1 MDRSVTGLVAAK
13 AVSDVGFALD
23 FVCLSVFVWLS
34 TESVLATGALS
45 VVLYAGGMAGG
56 QLGHRYGAH
65 WDRRR
70 AMIAADL
77 ARAAALLLLAVAP
90 SESQLWLLFPAVFVV
105 GIGRSV
111 FEATLSAAT
120 PALAGERVQLLNSV
134 LAGVKGIALMAGM
147 GLSAVA
153 VPLVGFRG
161 VFALDA
167 LSYVLSAAAVL
178 MLQLRLREV
187 PPAGVAPTAATLDA
201 ASAAARLD
209 AASAAATLDAAAAA
223 PRRGTA
229 RPVAAARG
237 GGLGVAAVAGLPG
250 VLGAG
255 LALLLAVRGLDALG
269 SASHHVG
276 LPILGEL
283 QDPANPAGVTGALW
297 MAWAVGTVAGSFALR
312 PLLRAVLDREPA
324 QLFFA
329 ATVVMSLGF
338 IGIFWLG
345 SWSLML
351 AAAATAGLGDALSG
365 IAFKQTVQRL
375 PDERR
380 GPAFGLCQTVIN
392 AGFVVGLVV
401 TSLAL
406 TPDRLGGWVL
416 LLHGIPMAA
425 ALAAAAARWRRP
437 AAFP

>member
-1 MDRSVTGLVAAK
+1 MRAGGVGVNRSVTGLVAAK

-23 FVCLSVFVWLS
+23 FVCLSVFVWVS
-34 TESVLATGALS
+34 TGSVFATGALS

-70 AMIAADL
+70 VMIAADL
-77 ARAAALLLLAVAP
+77 ARMAALLLLAIAP
-90 SESQLWLLFPAVFVV
+90 AGAQLWWLFPAVFVV

-120 PALAGERVQLLNSV
+120 PVLAGPRAQLFNSV
-134 LAGVKGIALMAGM
+134 LAGVKGVALMAGM
-147 GLSAVA
+147 GLAALA

-167 LSYVLSAAAVL
+167 LTYGLSAAAVL
-178 MLQLRLREV
+178 LLPLRFRE
-187 PPAGVAPTAATLDA
+187 ATADPM
-201 ASAAARLD
+201 D
-209 AASAAATLDAAAAA
+209 AA
-223 PRRGTA
+223 PRPTTEARTGTA
-229 RPVAAARG
+229 PW
-237 GGLGVAAVAGLPG
+237 AAVLGSGL
-250 VLGAG
+250 VV
-255 LALLLAVRGLDALG
+255 LLAVRGLDALG

-283 QDPANPAGVTGALW
+283 RDPSNPAGVTGTLW
-297 MAWAVGTVAGSFALR
+297 MAWAIGTVAGSFVLR
-312 PLLRAVLDREPA
+312 PLVRALIDREPA
-324 QLFFA
+324 LVFFA

-345 SWSLML
+345 AWPLML
-351 AAAATAGLGDALSG
+351 VAAAIAGLGDALSG
-365 IAFKQTVQRL
+365 IAFKQTVQQL

-401 TSLAL
+401 TSVAL
-406 TPDRLGGWVL
+406 SPDRLGAWVL
-416 LLHGIPMAA
+416 LLHGIPMVAATAA
-425 ALAAAAARWRRP
+425 AVRSITSIARTRTR
-437 AAFP
+437 AGVVGV